1 MNKNPRGT
9 KMKTIVSIVLVFAA
23 LISAPVFAQNNA
35 ELFSKEVERI
45 VAQYEAKKISQSV
58 AAKEIF
64 IASKSYFPNDK
75 LTQDYYQSLSDYSD
89 QLAKKS
95 ISQSKFDE
103 LTNARAERYEAAME
117 DRREANARAQRQAEL
132 ENDRMRQAQAAA
144 YADAAQ
150 QYRNTAATATMLNGI
165 GRAFNNSFGQSI
177 TPPPQICNYYG
188 GTRYCY

>member
-1 MNKNPRGT
+1 
-9 KMKTIVSIVLVFAA
+9 MKTIVSIVLVFAA

>member
-75 LTQDYYQSLSDYSD
+75 LTQDYYQSVNRLPRHHRS
-89 QLAKKS
+89 A
-95 ISQSKFDE
+95 I
-103 LTNARAERYEAAME
+103 T
-117 DRREANARAQRQAEL
+117 
-132 ENDRMRQAQAAA
+132 
-144 YADAAQ
+144 
-150 QYRNTAATATMLNGI
+150 TAALGI
-165 GRAFNNSFGQSI
+165 AINYLRNSSFLR
-177 TPPPQICNYYG
+177 CNSLILS
-188 GTRYCY
+188 C